1 MQLIKWQHSYR
12 IQIIIYLI
20 DYGAHIPSKAVF
32 LVSMVGGLDALK
44 YLFESNVQQ
53 MLKSVMTMIYC
64 IGILAYKSRNFGQKM
79 NLRNLSNS
87 TYTRAIKQDN
97 SRLRFLKS
105 INNLSNTIYQIK
117 RAVFLVFMVEGLDAL
132 KYLIENNTYRC

>member
-1 MQLIKWQHSYR
+1 
-12 IQIIIYLI
+12 
-20 DYGAHIPSKAVF
+20 
-32 LVSMVGGLDALK
+32 
-44 YLFESNVQQ
+44 

-87 TYTRAIKQDN
+87 TYTRAIKQDD

-117 RAVFLVFMVEGLDAL
+117 RAVFLVFMVGGLDAL
-132 KYLIENNTYRC
+132 KYLIENNTYRCWNQYWRWFNLCCKLLGNESLEAVTYLLRRKILTSKPRTMKETCIRLGQIIRS